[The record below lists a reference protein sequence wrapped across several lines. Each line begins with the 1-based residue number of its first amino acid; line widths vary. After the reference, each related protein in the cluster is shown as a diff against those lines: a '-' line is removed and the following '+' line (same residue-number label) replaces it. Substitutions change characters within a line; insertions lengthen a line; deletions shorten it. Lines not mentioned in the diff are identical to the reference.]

1 MPRKNKHLF
10 HLELL
15 LDVDDQLDARD
26 LVVVVA
32 QTGKC
37 GVEDLEE
44 GGDGEDGPVVDFG
57 DLLVV
62 GVEFGL

>member
-1 MPRKNKHLF
+1 M
-10 HLELL
+10 ELL

-32 QTGKC
+32 QAGKC